1 MKKIIWWEPQIGKKE
16 YEYITQVFENNFPN
30 EGKLTTEFENKLSKL
45 LKVKH
50 VVAVN
55 NATSAMFLSLKALG
69 IGKGDEVIV
78 PDLTFIATAN
88 AVEMAGAKTVL
99 VDVDPGTVTI
109 DVDRVKK
116 AISKKTKAIIP
127 VHVSGRGADMRS
139 LISAVK
145 GKNIYIIE
153 DAAEA
158 FMSKQDDKFLGTY
171 GITGCF
177 SLSPA
182 KTITTGQGGFISTN
196 NTDLYKKI
204 KELKDQGRPKRGTGG
219 DDIHNSIG
227 FNFKFTDL
235 QAAVGLGQLTQLSK
249 RMTHIRMVYKTYEKE
264 LRQVKKITL
273 FPFDIK
279 SGELPQW
286 IDAQAENRESL
297 LNHLEKNNIDF
308 RRYWYPI
315 HKQKPYKRTDAPFPA
330 SIEVSPRSFW
340 LPSGFS
346 LTSSNVKF
354 ICKSINDFYEKR

>member
-1 MKKIIWWEPQIGKKE
+1 MKKIIWWEPIIGKEE
-16 YEYITQVFENNFPN
+16 YKFIKLVFKNNFPN
-30 EGKLTTEFENKLSKL
+30 EGKLTIEFENKLAKL

-88 AVEMAGAKTVL
+88 AVEMAGAKAIL
-99 VDVDPGTVTI
+99 VDVDPKTLNINVN
-109 DVDRVKK
+109 DAKK
-116 AISKKTKAIIP
+116 EITKNTKVIIP
-127 VHVSGRGADMRS
+127 VHVSGRPSDMNS
-139 LISAVK
+139 IVK
-145 GKNIYIIE
+145 LAKDRKIYIVE

-158 FMSKQDDKFLGTY
+158 FMSKYKNKFLGTF
-171 GITGCF
+171 GIAGCF

-182 KTITTGQGGFISTN
+182 KTITTGQGGFITTN
-196 NTDLYKKI
+196 NTAYYKKI

-235 QAAVGLGQLTQLSK
+235 QAAVGLGQLTQLDK
-249 RMTHIRMVYKTYEKE
+249 RIAHIRMIYRIYEKE
-264 LRQVKKITL
+264 LEDVKEITI

-286 IDAQAENRESL
+286 IDAHANNREGL
-297 LNHLEKNNIDF
+297 LGFLSKNNIDF
-308 RRYWYPI
+308 RRLWHPI
-315 HKQKPYKRTDAPFPA
+315 HKQIPYKKSDKNFPN
-330 SIEVSPRSFW
+330 SIKMSPKSFW
-340 LPSGFS
+340 LPSAFV
-346 LTSSNVKF
+346 LTESDVKKVC
-354 ICKSINDFYEKR
+354 ILIKKFYDYK